1 MNESSTEAGSGAPTA
16 SVPAR
21 TPGPVSS
28 PAGAAATRPPGILRA
43 GLSAARLEIRGY
55 FRTPDTVFFTFLFPV
70 LMLAIFGVAFGSQ
83 GDVGAKPDG
92 TGGISMA
99 AYYLPGMIAAGILL
113 SGLQNLAIDIVREKS
128 EGWLRRLGG
137 TPLSPISY
145 FIGKAGQILFTSIL
159 QIAVLIVFA
168 VLVFQVEL
176 PTDPEIWL
184 RFTWIFLLGIV
195 TMTLLGIALSALPR
209 SSRSA
214 SAVIIPIVLFLQF
227 ISGVYLQFS
236 MLPEWLQNFASLFPL
251 KWLAQGM
258 RSVFLPE
265 HFAAME
271 ASGDWGLGLVA
282 VFLVGWLVAGVVI
295 SLFTFRWIRRS

>member
-1 MNESSTEAGSGAPTA
+1 MTAQLTASSTREA
-16 SVPAR
+16 AR
-21 TPGPVSS
+21 
-28 PAGAAATRPPGILRA
+28 APGILRS

-55 FRTPDTVFFTFLFPV
+55 FRTSDTVFFTFLFPI
-70 LMLAIFGVAFGSQ
+70 LMLGIFGVAFESQ

-99 AYYLPGMIAAGILL
+99 AYYLPGMVAAGIML
-113 SGLQNLAIDIVREKS
+113 SGLQNLAIDIAREKS

-137 TPLSPISY
+137 TPISPISY

-159 QIAVLIVFA
+159 QVALLIAFA
-168 VLVFQVEL
+168 VLAFQVEL
-176 PTDPEIWL
+176 PSDPAIWL
-184 RFTWIFLLGIV
+184 RFAWIFLLGIV

-214 SAVIIPIVLFLQF
+214 TAVVIPIVLFLQF

-271 ASGDWGLGLVA
+271 ASGEWDLVLVA
-282 VFLVGWLVAGVVI
+282 LFLLGWLVAGLVI